1 MAVAAA
7 RPAGQVTDETTP
19 DETPDTTEAVVEEP
33 DSVVTVPDVAR
44 DRRRPMLL
52 LAWGLSVLLVLA
64 LAGTVLAVVLLA
76 GQHSRDSDRTAV
88 LQAGRQTVVDFTTY
102 KYESWDTDVQRVIAD
117 ATGPFK
123 DEFTATSGE
132 LKGPVVAN
140 KASSAG
146 EVLEAGVVS
155 MDSDSAQ
162 VLVVADATVT
172 NTAIPSGQ
180 LRHYRIKLDLVRE
193 NGRWLTAGLQAVG

>member
-1 MAVAAA
+1 M
-7 RPAGQVTDETTP
+7 TDETTP
-19 DETPDTTEAVVEEP
+19 DETPDQTEAVVEES
-33 DSVVTVPDVAR
+33 DSVTTTPDATAPDAEDV
-44 DRRRPMLL
+44 RRRSMLW
-52 LAWGLSVLLVLA
+52 LAWALSVLLVLA
-64 LAGTVLAVVLLA
+64 LAGTVLAAVLLA

-102 KYESWDTDVQRVIAD
+102 KYESWDADVQRVIAD

-140 KASSAG
+140 KASSEG